1 MKNEKFCPKSLS
13 IVIVDDDQ
21 VDVKA
26 IKRGFSKAGLD
37 CPVHCA
43 KDGMEALAVLRGE
56 DGNPPL
62 LGKPLLLLV
71 DINMPRMGG
80 VEFIKEMHECEN
92 NESCSIFILTTAKK
106 AEEIQ
111 STYNFDITGYIVK
124 EDIESEIDRLI
135 TSLKSSS

>member
-1 MKNEKFCPKSLS
+1 MKNEKFCPESLH

-26 IKRGFSKAGLD
+26 IKRGFTKAGLD
-37 CPVHCA
+37 CPVHWA
-43 KDGMEALAVLRGE
+43 KDGMEALAVLHGE
-56 DGNPPL
+56 EGNPPL
-62 LGKPLLLLV
+62 LGTPLLLLV

-80 VEFIKEMHECEN
+80 VEFIKEIQECEN
-92 NESCSIFILTTAKK
+92 NESCSIFVLTTAKK

-135 TSLKSSS
+135 TRLKSST